1 MKELQ
6 KQIIQALAERLAPY
20 GFVKRSGN
28 CFTRDISKNVWQ
40 RIEFPPSYYHPGV
53 KAIYPGIAVGYKDE
67 FDLQRKF
74 FNFHFPYPR
83 YSYSTFYTMLL
94 NLVRTDDLCWT
105 FRKEEDI
112 IPQIDDMTQTVVKK
126 AIPYMDYI
134 SDRKNLIAEME
145 SGFIYSKFETWCH
158 TRLPI
163 AYYLEGRNDLAL
175 WRLNYYIQKFETELS
190 GYMKEDENSHS
201 TNGARNKLQDYME
214 FARKLKKVMEAES
227 R

>member
-6 KQIIQALAERLAPY
+6 KQIMQALAERFAPY
-20 GFVKRSGN
+20 GFVKRSRN

-40 RIEFPPSYYHPGV
+40 RIEFSTSYYHPGV

-67 FDLQRKF
+67 FNLKRKF
-74 FNFHFPYPR
+74 FNFHFPFPHYT
-83 YSYSTFYTMLL
+83 YNTFYTMLL
-94 NLVRTDDLCWT
+94 NLVKTDDLCWT

-112 IPQIDDMTQTVVKK
+112 IPQIDDMTQVIVKK

-145 SGFIYSKFETWCH
+145 SGFIYSKLEAWCH
-158 TRLPI
+158 IGLPI
-163 AYYLEGRNDLAL
+163 AYYLEGRKDLAL
-175 WRLNYYIQKFETELS
+175 WRLNYYIQHFETDLS
-190 GYMKEDENSHS
+190 ACMKEDENSPF
-201 TNGARNKLQDYME
+201 TRGARNELQDYLE
-214 FARKLKKVMEAES
+214 FAEKLKKVMETES

>member
-6 KQIIQALAERLAPY
+6 KQIMQALAERFAPY

-28 CFTRDISKNVWQ
+28 YFTRDISKNVWQ
-40 RIEFPPSYYHPGV
+40 RMEFPPTYFHPGV

-67 FDLQRKF
+67 FNLRRKY
-74 FNFHFPYPR
+74 FNYHFHPHYT
-83 YSYSTFYTMLL
+83 YNTFYTMLL
-94 NLVRTDDLCWT
+94 NIVRTDDLCWR

-112 IPQIDDMTQTVVKK
+112 IPQIDDMTQAIVEK

-145 SGFIYSKFETWCH
+145 SGFISKIQSWCY
-158 TRLPI
+158 RGLPI
-163 AYYLEGRNDLAL
+163 AYYLEGRKDLAL

-190 GYMKEDENSHS
+190 RYMKEDENSNF
-201 TNGARNKLQDYME
+201 TRGTRNELQDYLE
-214 FARKLKKVMEAES
+214 FAEKLKKVMETES

>member
-6 KQIIQALAERLAPY
+6 KQIIQVLAERFAPY

-40 RIEFPPSYYHPGV
+40 RMEFPSSYYHPGV

-67 FDLQRKF
+67 FNLKRKYFDLHW
-74 FNFHFPYPR
+74 HFPNYG
-83 YSYSTFYTMLL
+83 YNTFYTMLL
-94 NLVRTDDLCWT
+94 NIVRTDDLCWR

-112 IPQIDDMTQTVVKK
+112 IPQIDDMTQAIVKK

-145 SGFIYSKFETWCH
+145 SGFIYSKLEAWCY
-158 TRLPI
+158 RGLPI
-163 AYYLEGRNDLAL
+163 AYYLEGRKDLAL
-175 WRLNYYIQKFETELS
+175 WRLNYYIQKFEKELS
-190 GYMKEDENSHS
+190 GDMKEDENSNF
-201 TNGARNKLQDYME
+201 TRGTRNKLQDYLE
-214 FARKLKKVMEAES
+214 FAEKLKKVMETES